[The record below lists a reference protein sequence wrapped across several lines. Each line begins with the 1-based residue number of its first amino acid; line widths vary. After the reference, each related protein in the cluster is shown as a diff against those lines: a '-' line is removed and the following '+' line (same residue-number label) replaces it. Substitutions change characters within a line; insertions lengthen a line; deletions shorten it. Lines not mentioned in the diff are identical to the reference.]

1 MKKITL
7 LITCFCTAALIT
19 LLVVLT
25 KHFPNLFS
33 SIMAFPFE
41 QIGCGLGIL
50 SKTGSVGN
58 GIAVAVWIGVSAI
71 PAIIA
76 LRYRKGKETLPERA
90 ALYVLS
96 AVILLAL
103 YGMVNPQL
111 LQPRLSSMTDP
122 QLLRSGLSD
131 ITDPQF
137 YRSGLS
143 ESFPEYSRV
152 IRAMLGACIWAVAVL
167 YMILRLIRLL
177 RLGNKEQLLTY
188 LRKILYVLCILFT
201 GAAAFSFTNG
211 AIALTGTAQAAA
223 DTGFGAFRLMAELVP
238 YVFDLIIILRAVDLL
253 GIAGDEEQ
261 DGIVESTGRV
271 SRICCFALG
280 ITTALT
286 AASNLLQIALMR
298 WLSNVSVTV
307 EIPVIS
313 IAFTVMILLFSRL
326 LMENKRLR
334 DDNSLFI

>member
-19 LLVVLT
+19 VLVVLT
-25 KHFPNLFS
+25 KHFPDLFS

-58 GIAVAVWIGVSAI
+58 GIAVAIWIGVSAI
-71 PAIIA
+71 PAMIA

-96 AVILLAL
+96 AAILLAL

-111 LQPRLSSMTDP
+111 LKPRLSSMTDP
-122 QLLRSGLSD
+122 QLLRSGLS
-131 ITDPQF
+131 
-137 YRSGLS
+137 
-143 ESFPEYSRV
+143 ESLPGYSRV

-167 YMILRLIRLL
+167 YMILRLIRLF
-177 RLGNKEQLLTY
+177 RQGNKEQLLTY

-211 AIALTGTAQAAA
+211 AIALMDTAQAAA
-223 DTGFGAFRLMAELVP
+223 DTGFGVFRLMAELVP
-238 YVFDLIIILRAVDLL
+238 YVFDLIILLRAVDLL

-261 DGIVESTGRV
+261 EGIVESAERI

-286 AASNLLQIALMR
+286 AASNLLQIALMQ

-326 LMENKRLR
+326 LIENKRLR